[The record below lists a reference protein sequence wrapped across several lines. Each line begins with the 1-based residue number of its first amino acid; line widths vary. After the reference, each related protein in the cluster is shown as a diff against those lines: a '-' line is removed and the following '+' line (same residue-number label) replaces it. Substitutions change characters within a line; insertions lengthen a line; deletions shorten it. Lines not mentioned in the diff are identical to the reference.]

1 MSSNV
6 TCNNPAARALYN
18 SQGEDP
24 CVVYARLQGVCNS
37 GFVMLPAAPTD
48 PTYGYINPR
57 CGCNELA
64 YSLMAGCS
72 FCQLGLSDW
81 WPTVMDWRASC
92 TTVGIAPTFST
103 NALGIPPWAT
113 QGSYYGRWDPVI
125 ALFGPITSQ
134 GPTAPTT
141 TYRSYT
147 DSSTGNYASA
157 ASGVGISIGVIAG
170 ISALANSLLSFPR
183 TTWPQK

>member
-48 PTYGYINPR
+48 PTYGYINSR
-57 CGCNELA
+57 CGCN
-64 YSLMAGCS
+64 
-72 FCQLGLSDW
+72 W
-81 WPTVMDWRASC
+81 WPTVMDWQASC

-113 QGSYYGRWDPVI
+113 QGFYYGRWDPII
-125 ALFGPITSQ
+125 ALFGPIFSQ